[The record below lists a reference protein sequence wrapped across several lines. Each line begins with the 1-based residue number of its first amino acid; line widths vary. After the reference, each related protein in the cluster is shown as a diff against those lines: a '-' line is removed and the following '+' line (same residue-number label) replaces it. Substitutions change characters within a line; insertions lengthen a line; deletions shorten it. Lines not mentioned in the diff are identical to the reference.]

1 MKRDSWL
8 IIIMRSLGEVR
19 TLRIEKRTLI
29 ILACGGI
36 VFAWAFAFFAYEYF
50 SLLHGQSHLVDQV
63 KNLTSQIH
71 TLEQKFR
78 KLTPEKKPVV
88 LAVSSPVSIDDLKV
102 FRRAKGGGFSV
113 RFRLTNQNPENIPTS
128 GTLAMVAKNEALRT
142 PIYRVI
148 PEMPLSKGI
157 PQQPEKGRSFE
168 IRRQKFVEAFFDAS
182 PEGVFKTLTIFIYSA
197 EGQLLLKKSTD
208 LPEE

>member
-1 MKRDSWL
+1 MKSDSWL
-8 IIIMRSLGEVR
+8 IIIMRSLDEVR

-36 VFAWAFAFFAYEYF
+36 VFASAFAFFAYEYF
-50 SLLHGQSHLVDQV
+50 SLLYGQSHLVDQV
-63 KNLTSQIH
+63 KNLTSQIY
-71 TLEQKFR
+71 TLEKKLR
-78 KLTPEKKPVV
+78 KPSPEKTPL

-113 RFRLTNQNPENIPTS
+113 RFRLTNQNPQNIPIT

-182 PEGVFKTLTIFIYSA
+182 PEGVFKTLTVYIYSA